1 MVRTLDTL
9 ATIGMSQNSH
19 FREFE
24 VPDLAARRSTDFYKE
39 VANYL
44 PLHQSLDHEGFK
56 LKEWVHEVMRLK
68 LELLVSRYHHHRIE
82 FVRPGTMFD
91 SSWMTEIPDEEG
103 SALIPDTQYRV
114 RLCVSPTLVGRIDD
128 TKWSQGPVSTHE
140 GEEYKLALLESRD
153 FFTEDF
159 IQGKASPRDGL
170 ISRAVI
176 LVEAVPKDGGMEAPS
191 Q

>member
-19 FREFE
+19 FGEFE
-24 VPDLAARRSTDFYKE
+24 VPNLAAKQSADFYDE
-39 VANYL
+39 FANYL
-44 PLHQSLDHEGFK
+44 PLNQSLDHDGFK
-56 LKEWVHEVMRLK
+56 LKVWLHEVMQLK
-68 LELLVSRYHHHRIE
+68 LELVVSRYHHRIE

-114 RLCVSPTLVGRIDD
+114 RLCVSPALVGRIDD
-128 TKWSQGPVSTHE
+128 MKWSQGPVSTHE
-140 GEEYKLALLESRD
+140 SEEYKLALLESRD
-153 FFTEDF
+153 FFTEDTV
-159 IQGKASPRDGL
+159 QEKASPRNGL
-170 ISRAVI
+170 ISRAVV
-176 LVEAVPKDGGMEAPS
+176 LVEAVPKDGGMEARS